1 MWQLNVVFHF
11 QVVSSNCIR
20 TSRRRDTFIGF
31 NTIFNFFLMKN
42 YLSDNWNRIDI
53 VLVVGSVIDA
63 VLDLLKVIFEPFYFG
78 ILSCSIVCFKIKSML
93 TRPLNYSLARE
104 EFLCC
109 RFRVSISVYF
119 ELLVFSKF

>member
-31 NTIFNFFLMKN
+31 NTIFIFFLMKN

-78 ILSCSIVCFKIKSML
+78 ILSCSIVCMV
-93 TRPLNYSLARE
+93 TRPLIT
-104 EFLCC
+104 
-109 RFRVSISVYF
+109 V
-119 ELLVFSKF
+119 

>member
-1 MWQLNVVFHF
+1 
-11 QVVSSNCIR
+11 
-20 TSRRRDTFIGF
+20 
-31 NTIFNFFLMKN
+31 MKN

-63 VLDLLKVIFEPFYFG
+63 VLDLLKVIFEPFYLG

-104 EFLCC
+104 
-109 RFRVSISVYF
+109 
-119 ELLVFSKF
+119 